1 MFHFD
6 VGLDSNSIPARRRR
20 KDHEKKKGT
29 CSSIQH
35 TVVLFAALIFL
46 MGNECSCPSP
56 RGDKQEGAELQKRAL
71 DVIKKMEQSV
81 VERKLLDMVIKDD
94 LSTFLKILNE
104 ESSGDID
111 INVSN
116 HERPLLALAILHGH
130 QEFCMYLAT
139 REDYDINNVGS
150 TVEKNNDA
158 VNHKE
163 EERIPLHMASLR
175 GNLPLVR
182 AILARKGCNTS
193 SLDSQGRTALQS
205 VIAARKKMIETS
217 NESSL
222 GDQGVNLLFDLQ
234 EVQELLTNAA
244 RKKNMKRLT
253 RSCTRKDE
261 KRDKSGSHVRG
272 CGASHL

>member
-1 MFHFD
+1 M
-6 VGLDSNSIPARRRR
+6 DSDSIPTRRR

-29 CSSIQH
+29 CSSVQH
-35 TVVLFAALIFL
+35 TVLFAGPIFL

-56 RGDKQEGAELQKRAL
+56 RGEKQEGAELQKRAL
-71 DVIKKMEQSV
+71 DVTKKMEQSV

-94 LSTFLKILNE
+94 LPTFLKILNE

-111 INVSN
+111 INNVSN

-130 QEFCMYLAT
+130 QEFCMYLAN
-139 REDYDINNVGS
+139 REDYDVNNSGS

-163 EERIPLHMASLR
+163 EERLPLHMASLR